1 MLYTQF
7 FFMKKLIPA
16 LSLMLILFACRKA
29 EQTGQTEYDT
39 TLHDVKFTV
48 ADFNVFEE
56 TMSASGRKTTMAV
69 GDTLSNYADYLHYSV
84 YNEAG
89 FMVRYINQTKAD
101 KDFGTI
107 KGRLANGNY
116 SVVIAASKTTP
127 LRFDTTGRIP
137 FSVLT
142 FGPNTK
148 DGNWNDSFHKMFKIT
163 VADAPLTQTIKLDRL
178 VGAFNVVIEDAI
190 PADVS
195 KIVVEVNISP
205 VNLKLDGTLY
215 SSLTSSYFNFPL
227 LAADAGVKNKMFAG
241 YIINTFYPV
250 TVFVTAYNAKGVK
263 VAQKSISSLTF
274 SRGERITLTGSLF
287 TQANTKSNSS
297 LSAAETRSSGWT
309 QKTTGF

>member
-1 MLYTQF
+1 
-7 FFMKKLIPA
+7 MKRLIPV
-16 LSLMLILFACRKA
+16 LSLVLILFACRKA
-29 EQTGQTEYDT
+29 EQTGTAKPDI

-48 ADFNVFEE
+48 ADFNVVEE
-56 TMSASGRKTTMAV
+56 TMSASGGKATMTV

-101 KDFGTI
+101 KNFGII

-127 LRFDTTGRIP
+127 LSFDTTGRTP
-137 FSVLT
+137 FAYLT

-148 DGNWNDSFHKMFKIT
+148 DYNWNDSFHKMFKIT

-190 PADVS
+190 PADIN
-195 KIVVEVNISP
+195 KIVVEVNLSP
-205 VNLKLDGTLY
+205 ANLKLDGTL
-215 SSLTSSYFNFPL
+215 SSYLISTYFNFPL
-227 LAADAGVKNKMFAG
+227 SATDAGVKNKMLAG
-241 YIINTFYPV
+241 YITNTFYPV
-250 TVFVTAYNAKGVK
+250 TFFVTAYNTKGVK

-274 SRGERITLTGSLF
+274 SRGKRITLTGSLF

-297 LSAAETRSSGWT
+297 FPAAETNSSGWT